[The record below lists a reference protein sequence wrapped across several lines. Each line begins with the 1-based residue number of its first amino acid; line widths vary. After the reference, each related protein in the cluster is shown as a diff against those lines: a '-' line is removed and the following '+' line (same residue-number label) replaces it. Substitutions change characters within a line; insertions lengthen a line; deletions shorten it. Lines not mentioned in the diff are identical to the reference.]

1 MSFSMFLPDYPNS
14 GLAADMSELFDV
26 WPRVHRLDLE
36 QQALYA
42 DAVFRCHVDNNE
54 FLFLSLVRCS
64 QPATTTAVGN
74 LAFVVLYVK
83 DEAIKTKAREILG
96 NFVQQRNL
104 LDEKRG
110 RK

>member
-1 MSFSMFLPDYPNS
+1 MFLPDYPNG
-14 GLAADMSELFDV
+14 GLAADMRELFDV
-26 WPRVHRLDLE
+26 WLRVHKLSLE

-42 DAVFRCHVDNNE
+42 DAVVRCNIDNNE
-54 FLFLSLVRCS
+54 FLFLSLLRCG

-83 DEAIKTKAREILG
+83 DEAIKDKAREILG